1 VGYDLTTPALVV
13 DDGAFRH
20 NLDTMTAALP
30 GGKLR
35 PHVKAHKCTAIAR
48 RQYVNGHR
56 SFTCATLR
64 EVEVMADRGLGDD
77 LLLANEVL
85 GARRLDRL
93 VDAGSRIT
101 LVVDSPET
109 VAAAAASA
117 VREVLIDVRVG
128 LMRCGVEPGEAGG
141 LADLARSRGLEV
153 RGVMGYEGQ
162 LMLVADRDERRRAT
176 ESAMAGLL
184 AAAADVGGDLVSGG
198 GTGTY
203 AENTWVDE
211 VQAGSYA
218 LMDTAYAGLGLP
230 FRQALFVL
238 GTVISVS
245 RTWAVADVGLK
256 ALGMDHG
263 LPAID
268 GAEVVFC
275 SDEHV
280 TFTPADRRFAV
291 GDHVLVHPAHVDPT
305 VALHER
311 MHLVDGAR
319 VLETWPV
326 DMRGW

>member
-1 VGYDLTTPALVV
+1 MGYDLTTPALVV

-30 GGKLR
+30 GEKLR
-35 PHVKAHKCTAIAR
+35 PHVKAHKCTAIAQ
-48 RQYVNGHR
+48 RQYERGHR

-64 EVEVMADRGLGDD
+64 EIEVMADRGLGDD

-85 GARRLDRL
+85 DARRLDRL

-101 LVVDSPET
+101 LAVDSPET
-109 VAAAAASA
+109 VVAAAASG

-162 LMLVADRDERRRAT
+162 LMLTADRDERRRAT
-176 ESAMAGLL
+176 EAAMAGLL

-203 AENTWVDE
+203 AENIWVDE
-211 VQAGSYA
+211 VQAGSYV

-280 TFTPADRRFAV
+280 TFTPTDRQFAV
-291 GDHVLVHPAHVDPT
+291 GDQVLVRPAHVDPT

-311 MHLVDGAR
+311 MHLVDGER
-319 VLETWPV
+319 VLATWPV

>member
-1 VGYDLTTPALVV
+1 MGYDLTTPALVV
-13 DDGAFRH
+13 DDEAFRH

-35 PHVKAHKCTAIAR
+35 PHVKAHKCAAIAQ
-48 RQYVNGHR
+48 RQYANGHR

-85 GARRLDRL
+85 DARRLDRL
-93 VDAGSRIT
+93 VEAGARIT

-162 LMLVADRDERRRAT
+162 LMLVADQDERRRAT

-184 AAAADVGGDLVSGG
+184 VAAADVGGDLVSGG

-211 VQAGSYA
+211 VQAGSYV

-245 RTWAVADVGLK
+245 RKWAVADVGLK

-263 LPAID
+263 PPATD

-275 SDEHV
+275 SDEHI

-291 GDHVLVHPAHVDPT
+291 GDPVLVHPAHVDPT

-311 MHLVDGAR
+311 MHLVDGER

>member
-1 VGYDLTTPALVV
+1 
-13 DDGAFRH
+13 
-20 NLDTMTAALP
+20 
-30 GGKLR
+30 
-35 PHVKAHKCTAIAR
+35 
-48 RQYVNGHR
+48 
-56 SFTCATLR
+56 
-64 EVEVMADRGLGDD
+64 
-77 LLLANEVL
+77 
-85 GARRLDRL
+85 
-93 VDAGSRIT
+93 
-101 LVVDSPET
+101 
-109 VAAAAASA
+109 
-117 VREVLIDVRVG
+117 
-128 LMRCGVEPGEAGG
+128 
-141 LADLARSRGLEV
+141 
-153 RGVMGYEGQ
+153 
-162 LMLVADRDERRRAT
+162 
-176 ESAMAGLL
+176 
-184 AAAADVGGDLVSGG
+184 
-198 GTGTY
+198 
-203 AENTWVDE
+203 
-211 VQAGSYA
+211 
-218 LMDTAYAGLGLP
+218 MDTAYAGLGLP